1 MTNVR
6 QSYATVPWWPA
17 RHVIGR
23 SRSLTSGDIAF
34 APTAWCGTTSA
45 AVASTGST
53 RSFEIVVGV
62 SHATLGQ
69 DLGQDR
75 ATSSCLCAPYV
86 GIYGT
91 HRFTFNVAQ
100 SLYMRLPIGTDP
112 IVRITA
118 DPIRRATPRL
128 SLVIARLSHR
138 VTSCMNVQVG
148 VGPPRLCLD
157 RLTTYTE
164 CILAYATPPRST
176 SSDMTSVW
184 PAAAS
189 PSRADRRRG
198 SITGPPPVAGGTA
211 PPWRAARRR
220 ASSRRLQASCS
231 RPQGRSRRS
240 RRAGPPATPFPSESR
255 WA

>member
-118 DPIRRATPRL
+118 DPIRRA
-128 SLVIARLSHR
+128 VISHR
-138 VTSCMNVQVG
+138 APLTSSDKLHERSSGRRAAPPVPRSSNHVYRMHPRVRDASSQHVVGHDVRVARGRISVTRRS
-148 VGPPRLCLD
+148 PPRLHH
-157 RLTTYTE
+157 RP
-164 CILAYATPPRST
+164 AT
-176 SSDMTSVW
+176 SSW
-184 PAAAS
+184 RYCS
-189 PSRADRRRG
+189 PL
-198 SITGPPPVAGGTA
+198 
-211 PPWRAARRR
+211 ARS
-220 ASSRRLQASCS
+220 ASSGEQSAIASFLLAS
-231 RPQGRSRRS
+231 TGS
-240 RRAGPPATPFPSESR
+240 
-255 WA
+255 